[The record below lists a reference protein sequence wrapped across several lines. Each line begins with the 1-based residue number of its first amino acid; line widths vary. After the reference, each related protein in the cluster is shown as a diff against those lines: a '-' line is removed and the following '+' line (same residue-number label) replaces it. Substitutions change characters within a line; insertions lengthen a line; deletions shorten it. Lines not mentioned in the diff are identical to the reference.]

1 MKIELFNLMFKFEK
15 HRMEHIKKLISS
27 ISVRLF
33 IHTQITV
40 ENNVVSILH
49 ISNLL

>member
-33 IHTQITV
+33 YTFQTYYKNGV
-40 ENNVVSILH
+40 
-49 ISNLL
+49 